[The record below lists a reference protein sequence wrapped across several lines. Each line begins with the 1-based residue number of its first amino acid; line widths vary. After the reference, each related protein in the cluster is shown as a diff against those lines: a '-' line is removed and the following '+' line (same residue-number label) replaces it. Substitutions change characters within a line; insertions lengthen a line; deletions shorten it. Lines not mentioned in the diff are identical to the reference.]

1 MKAVLLGL
9 IRLYQLA
16 ISPFL
21 AQRCIHYPT
30 CSAYAAEAVERH
42 GWLRGAG
49 LAVRRLLRCHPFA
62 RGGYDPVPE
71 STTEQTRM
79 NTIKTAEVM
88 KEQQ

>member
-1 MKAVLLGL
+1 MKRLFLAM
-9 IRLYQLA
+9 IRLYQLVV
-16 ISPFL
+16 SPFL

-42 GWLRGAG
+42 GWLRGSG

-62 RGGYDPVPE
+62 KGGYDPVPE
-71 STTEQTRM
+71 TAAEHLKNNS
-79 NTIKTAEVM
+79 IKIADVM